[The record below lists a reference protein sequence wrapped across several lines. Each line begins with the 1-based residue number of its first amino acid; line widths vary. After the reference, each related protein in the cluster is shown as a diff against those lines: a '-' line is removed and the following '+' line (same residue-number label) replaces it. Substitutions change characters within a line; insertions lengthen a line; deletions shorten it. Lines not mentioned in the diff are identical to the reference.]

1 MDPDFKYKIKTRSED
16 FGPRMNN
23 IPVIYED
30 DWFLIVD
37 KPPGLLSIPAPGKQA
52 RTLTGILNEELV
64 KKGVSYRLHPCHRLD
79 KDTSGLIIYAKGK
92 SSQKKMMNEFKA
104 RKVKKTYLAFVQGII
119 KEDSGRIERP
129 VDGRPAVTCFRTLGR
144 RGGFTVLEV
153 TSLSGRKN
161 QLRIHLR
168 GIGHP
173 LVGESKFAFRKDY
186 SLKAKRACLHA
197 GFLEFTHPVTK
208 KTVRV
213 KSRIP
218 KDMEGFLNRH

>member
-1 MDPDFKYKIKTRSED
+1 MSAV
-16 FGPRMNN
+16 
-23 IPVIYED
+23 PVIYED

-92 SSQKKMMNEFKA
+92 SSQKKMMDEFKA

-129 VDGRPAVTCFRTLGR
+129 VNGRPAVTCFRTLGR

-161 QLRIHLR
+161 QIRIHLR
-168 GIGHP
+168 GISHP

-186 SLKAKRACLHA
+186 ALKAKRACLHA